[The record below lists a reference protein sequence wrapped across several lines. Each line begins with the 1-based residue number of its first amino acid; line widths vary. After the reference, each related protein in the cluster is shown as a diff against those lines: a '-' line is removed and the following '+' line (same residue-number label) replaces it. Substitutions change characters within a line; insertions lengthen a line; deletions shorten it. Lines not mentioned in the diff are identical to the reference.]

1 MISIIVP
8 VYNVEAYLVE
18 CLDSLLSQTGVE
30 LEIILVD
37 DGSTDGSLAI
47 CQAYAERY
55 RNIKLISQ
63 TNQGQSVARNIGLEQ
78 AEGEYIF
85 FIDSDDYLTE
95 PGALA
100 HALTTL
106 ETEQA
111 DIVIFSYRLIYP
123 RKSVDRVF
131 KHEVIDGKTALVYQL
146 TNRILVTV
154 WAKMFRKDILKG
166 CRFPVGKIS
175 EDQLFSYLSFK
186 NSCKIVILNQI
197 YYAYRRW
204 YGSTTHR
211 RDMSLLDVFDIKENI
226 YRQVSVLYPEMAKYR
241 TVYFA
246 ETAVILKNSVQATK
260 KVSEELRTAVDQQFY
275 TYFPKLLFDPYVR
288 LKTKINAI
296 LTVVNLSNTVRKLLR
311 K

>member
-8 VYNVEAYLVE
+8 VYNVEDYLVE
-18 CLDSLLSQTGVE
+18 CLESLLAQTGVE

-47 CQAYAERY
+47 CQAYADRY

-123 RKSVDRVF
+123 RKSVDRIF

-146 TNRILVTV
+146 TNRISGMIGGRL
-154 WAKMFRKDILKG
+154 FRKVIVTNSY
-166 CRFPVGKIS
+166 FPIGKIG
-175 EDQLFSYLSFK
+175 EDNFFNYLAIE
-186 NSCKIVILNQI
+186 NSRRVVILSEI

-204 YGSTTHR
+204 VGSTTYR
-211 RDMSLLDVFDIKENI
+211 MGFRQFEIFEVKRDVYNQAIAREPDFAKFEII
-226 YRQVSVLYPEMAKYR
+226 YLVP
-241 TVYFA
+241 TII
-246 ETAVILKNSVQATK
+246 ILKNSVQATK

-296 LTVVNLSNTVRKLLR
+296 LTAVNLSNTVRKLLR

>member
-8 VYNVEAYLVE
+8 VYNVEDYLVD
-18 CLDSLLSQTGVE
+18 CLESILSQTAVE

-47 CQAYAERY
+47 CQAYADRY

-63 TNQGQSVARNIGLEQ
+63 TNQGQSVARNIGLDQ

-100 HALTTL
+100 HALMTI
-106 ETEQA
+106 EAEQA
-111 DIVIFSYRLIYP
+111 DIVIFGYRLIYP
-123 RKSVDRVF
+123 QKSVDRIF

-146 TNRILVTV
+146 TNRLPGMV
-154 WAKMFRKDILKG
+154 WARLFRREVLEG
-166 CRFPVGKIS
+166 CLFPVGRIG
-175 EDQLFSYLSFK
+175 EDNMVSYQAFD
-186 NSCKIVILNQI
+186 NSRKVVIRTEI

-204 YGSTTHR
+204 AGSTTHR
-211 RDMSLLDVFDIKENI
+211 MDLSIFDFFEVREEIF
-226 YRQVSVLYPEMAKYR
+226 RRVVSSYPEFSRYEQAYL
-241 TVYFA
+241 VP
-246 ETAVILKNSVQATK
+246 AVISLKNRIQLASQVP
-260 KVSEELRTAVDQQFY
+260 EELRTAVDQQFY